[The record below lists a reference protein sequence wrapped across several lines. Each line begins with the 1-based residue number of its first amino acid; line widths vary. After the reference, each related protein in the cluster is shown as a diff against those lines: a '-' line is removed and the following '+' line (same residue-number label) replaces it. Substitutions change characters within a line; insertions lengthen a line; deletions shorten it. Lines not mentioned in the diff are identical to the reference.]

1 MIQLLSWNTSFLVKD
16 ELLRWKNW
24 FISKHWDI
32 GVTHIIGSSFELQT
46 LRDTLHSRSFFTQK
60 KLLIL
65 EDISLSSEDT
75 EELFEILKQ
84 KDDDTIVL
92 IVLYSVDKRLSNY
105 KALTKL
111 ATEHKDFSLQDTV
124 WALWYLRKQ
133 YGTYFSWNTLE
144 YLFELKGNKLEKTIS
159 EIHKLLEVY
168 ESITKT
174 IIDENIAPEL
184 DSSIFRLIDYIL
196 QKDIK
201 NFQSE
206 IQLLLE
212 KENFYLISQALLS
225 NLRNNLYIEYLK
237 EHTSLSH
244 ISDILELWKKSF
256 LITKRHNTSYKELSE
271 LYRWLIRF
279 DCSMKQGKLWV
290 SGEDEQKIL
299 YRWVFLWYFSKSRS
313 FW

>member
-1 MIQLLSWNTSFLVKD
+1 MIQLLTWNTSFLVKD

-32 GVTHIIGSSFELQT
+32 GVTHIIDSSFELQT
-46 LRDTLHSRSFFTQK
+46 LRDILHSRSFFTQK

-65 EDISLSSEDT
+65 EDISLSSENT
-75 EELFEILKQ
+75 EELFEVLRQ

-111 ATEHKDFSLQDTV
+111 ATKHKDFSLQDAT
-124 WALWYLRKQ
+124 WALWYLQKQ
-133 YGTYFSWNTLE
+133 YGKYFSWNALE
-144 YLFELKGNKLEKTIS
+144 YLFEIKGNKLEKTIS

-174 IIDENIAPEL
+174 IIYENIVPEL

-196 QKDIK
+196 QKDTK
-201 NFQSE
+201 KFQSE

-212 KENFYLISQALLS
+212 KENFYLVSQALLS

-237 EHTSLSH
+237 QHSSPGH

-256 LITKRHNTSYKELSE
+256 LVNKRHNTSYIELSE
-271 LYRWLIRF
+271 LYYWLIRF
-279 DCSMKQGKLWV
+279 DCSMKQGTLWV

-299 YRWVFLWYFSKSRS
+299 YRWVFLWYFSKPRS
-313 FW
+313 LS